1 MKLNKTQK
9 NVLSLGLSLLVICGF
24 YFLQAQRKKS
34 PVVEL
39 NLAMDEPVISLVN
52 SDSTDESIKGIEA
65 MEDVSV
71 EMSADTSFQAGKVD
85 SLGGKR
91 ILLIGDSQLEG
102 LRLPI
107 YNYCKWNNSNLVASV
122 VWYGSTTKQWGTTDT
137 LDHYLRKY
145 KPSFVFVALG
155 LNELFVNDLDKRRE
169 YIAAIKN
176 KLNSKGIP
184 YFWIGPAAWKQDKG
198 VINIMAELNGNLF
211 IDSSKLNLD
220 RADDGRHPSRSAAW
234 VWMEEV
240 AKDITSKGLI
250 DFSLRGEKF
259 SKSKGSPFILL
270 SQ

>member
-9 NVLSLGLSLLVICGF
+9 NVLSLGMALLLICGF

-34 PVVEL
+34 PVFEL
-39 NLAMDEPVISLVN
+39 NLAMAKPVITLIG
-52 SDSTDESIKGIEA
+52 SDSTVNSQMGSEAVEEESI
-65 MEDVSV
+65 
-71 EMSADTSFQAGKVD
+71 EMSADTSFQAGAGD

-107 YNYCKWNNSNLVASV
+107 YNHCKWNKSNLVASV

-137 LDHYLRKY
+137 IDHYLRKF
-145 KPSFVFVALG
+145 KPSFVFIALG

-169 YIAAIKN
+169 YIASIKN
-176 KLNSKGIP
+176 KLNSRGIP
-184 YFWIGPAAWKQDKG
+184 YFWIGPAAWKEDKG

-211 IDSSKLNLD
+211 FNSANLILD

-234 VWMEEV
+234 VWMDEV
-240 AKDITSKGLI
+240 SKDITSKGLI
-250 DFSLRGEKF
+250 DFSLRGEKV
-259 SKSKGSPFILL
+259 SEMKGSPFILL